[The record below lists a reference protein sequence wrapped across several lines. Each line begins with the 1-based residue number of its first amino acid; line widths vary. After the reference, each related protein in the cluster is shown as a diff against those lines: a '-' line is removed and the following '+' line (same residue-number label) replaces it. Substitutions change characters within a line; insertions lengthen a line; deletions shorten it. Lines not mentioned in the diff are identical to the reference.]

1 MDVVQVFVRNKVNVL
16 TEKMTNKILIGYLCA
31 IGTEVVFGMSYIFT
45 KQAVNEASTFSL
57 LGWRF
62 FTGFAIMSL
71 CILFGIVKVNFKGKN
86 FKNILAIALFRP
98 VINYLCE
105 TLGISHTTASESGV
119 FIATLPVVSFI
130 ASALILHRKPTKSQ
144 LIGVLVTLSGV
155 VITVLA
161 VDATASFSIAGYAF
175 LLAGVTSYALYSVFV
190 EKETQFSGA
199 EITYIMLSA
208 GALVYTVIALIEA
221 GMKGNIDV
229 LVTLPFKNTAFLTAI
244 LYQGIGC
251 SILAFFMSNVA
262 IANIGVNKNA
272 SLIGISTVISI
283 IAGVVFMHESFSA
296 YQLIGAIVILAGV
309 YIANISVLRGTAE

>member
-1 MDVVQVFVRNKVNVL
+1 MAESKN
-16 TEKMTNKILIGYLCA
+16 NKIFIGYLCA
-31 IGTEVVFGMSYIFT
+31 IGTEIVFGMSYIFT

-62 FTGFAIMSL
+62 FIGFVIMSI
-71 CILFGIVKVNFKGKN
+71 CILFGIVKINFRGKN
-86 FKNILAIALFRP
+86 FKNILAIALFSP
-98 VINYLCE
+98 VIYYICE

-119 FIATLPVVSFI
+119 FIATLPVVSFL
-130 ASALILHRKPTKSQ
+130 ASAIILHKKPTKSQ
-144 LIGVLVTLSGV
+144 LIGVLVTLGGV

-161 VDATASFSIAGYAF
+161 VGAAASFSVVGYTF
-175 LLAGVTSYALYSVFV
+175 LLGGITSYALYSVFV
-190 EKETQFSGA
+190 ERETQFSGA

-208 GALVYTVIALIEA
+208 GALVYTVIALMEA
-221 GMKGNIDV
+221 GIKGNIEV
-229 LVTLPFKNTAFLTAI
+229 LVTLPFKSISFLTAI

-262 IANIGVNKNA
+262 IANIGVNRNA

-283 IAGVVFMHESFSA
+283 IAGVLFMHESFSA
-296 YQLIGAIVILAGV
+296 YQILGAIIILVGV

>member
-1 MDVVQVFVRNKVNVL
+1 MVESKN
-16 TEKMTNKILIGYLCA
+16 NKIFIGYLCA
-31 IGTEVVFGMSYIFT
+31 IGTEIVFGMSYIFT

-62 FTGFAIMSL
+62 FIGFVIMSI
-71 CILFGIVKVNFKGKN
+71 CILFGIVKINFRGKK
-86 FKNILAIALFRP
+86 FKNILAIALFSP
-98 VINYLCE
+98 VIYYICE

-119 FIATLPVVSFI
+119 FIATLPVVSFL
-130 ASALILHRKPTKSQ
+130 ASAIILHKKPTKSQ
-144 LIGVLVTLSGV
+144 LIGVLVTLGGV

-161 VDATASFSIAGYAF
+161 VGAAASFSVVGYTF
-175 LLAGVTSYALYSVFV
+175 LLGGITSYALYSVFV
-190 EKETQFSGA
+190 ERETQFSGA

-208 GALVYTVIALIEA
+208 GALVYTVIALMEA
-221 GMKGNIDV
+221 GIKGNIEV
-229 LVTLPFKNTAFLTAI
+229 LVTLPFKSISFLTAI

-262 IANIGVNKNA
+262 IANIGVNRNA

-283 IAGVVFMHESFSA
+283 IAGVLFMHESFSA
-296 YQLIGAIVILAGV
+296 YQILGAIIILVGV